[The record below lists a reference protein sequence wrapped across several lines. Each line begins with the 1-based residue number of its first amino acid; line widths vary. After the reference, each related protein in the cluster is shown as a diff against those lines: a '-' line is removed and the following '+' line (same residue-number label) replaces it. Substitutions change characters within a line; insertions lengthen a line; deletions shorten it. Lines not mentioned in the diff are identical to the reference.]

1 MPATPSNDSLK
12 TGALDP
18 RYIAIDLTYRCGF
31 GCPFCF
37 VKNNGLRSER
47 KTELSLRR
55 LKTFVDSLVGKSRH
69 FYLTGGEPLI
79 RQDLSALVAHIKKNG
94 HSVLITTN
102 AWLLD
107 RARAVSLAKSGADEI
122 VISLHGLPQAHD
134 KTVSTSGAFY
144 RAAKAVSLLRMASK
158 NGRPSVII
166 WCTINA
172 ANHARLHELYL
183 CLKKLKPDI
192 IAFNHLEFVSAKD
205 IEKTGA
211 ILGKKLNIRSSE
223 SLLRGLDSSAL
234 RGQILKIKAELDP
247 TVKFYPDLPLKDV
260 KKWYSGEALKR
271 KTSFCAGQW
280 GALWLSPGGEILS
293 CQPLGLGFGSV
304 KNRRWKDVYN
314 GPAYASFRKVLLK
327 AGGFLP
333 VCSRCGRVPHT
344 D

>member
-1 MPATPSNDSLK
+1 MPAPPSKDSLK

-18 RYIAIDLTYRCGF
+18 HYIAIDLTYRCGF

-55 LKTFVDSLVGKSRH
+55 LKTFVDSLGGKKRH
-69 FYLTGGEPLI
+69 FYLTGGEPLF
-79 RQDLSALVAHIKKNG
+79 RKDLPSLVTHIKKAG

-107 RARAVSLAKSGADEI
+107 RARAASLAKSGADEI

-134 KTVSTSGAFY
+134 ETVSASGAFY
-144 RAAKAVSLLRMASK
+144 RAAKAVNLLRRASK
-158 NGRPSVII
+158 NGRPYVII

-192 IAFNHLEFVSAKD
+192 IAFNHLEFVSAND
-205 IEKTGA
+205 ITKTNA
-211 ILGKKLNIRSSE
+211 ILEKKLNIRSSE
-223 SLLRGLDSSAL
+223 SLLRGLDSSVL

-260 KKWYSGEALKR
+260 KRWYSCGALER
-271 KTSFCAGQW
+271 KTSFCSGQW
-280 GALWLSPGGEILS
+280 SALWLSPDGNILS
-293 CQPLGLGFGSV
+293 CQPLGLKLGSI
-304 KNRRWKDVYN
+304 KHRN
-314 GPAYASFRKVLLK
+314 
-327 AGGFLP
+327 
-333 VCSRCGRVPHT
+333 
-344 D
+344 